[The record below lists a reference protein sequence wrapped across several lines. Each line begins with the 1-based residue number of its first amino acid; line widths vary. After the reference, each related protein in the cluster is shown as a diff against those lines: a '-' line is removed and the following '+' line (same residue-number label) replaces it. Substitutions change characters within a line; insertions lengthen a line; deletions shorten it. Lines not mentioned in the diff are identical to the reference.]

1 MINPRPM
8 LDTPRPLR
16 LIQQPAYQARVERA
30 RERLAIRGLT
40 ARALAVRIGRS
51 ERCVYEVLGCVQPG
65 RPTLALIEAELDRLA
80 AEAPLFD
87 GITGGDDE

>member
-1 MINPRPM
+1 MEDSPRS
-8 LDTPRPLR
+8 PRLV
-16 LIQQPAYQARVERA
+16 QQPAYQARVERA
-30 RERLAIRGLT
+30 RERLAVRGLT
-40 ARALAVRIGRS
+40 ARALASRIGRS

-87 GITGGDDE
+87 SVLGDSHE

>member
-1 MINPRPM
+1 MP
-8 LDTPRPLR
+8 DTLRLPR
-16 LIQQPAYQARVERA
+16 LIQQPEYQARVERA

-40 ARALAVRIGRS
+40 ARALAARIGRS

-65 RPTLALIEAELDRLA
+65 RPTLVLIEAELDRLA

-87 GITGGDDE
+87 AVSGDSDE